1 MARDFK
7 YCLKNEQ
14 ECVIRFKN
22 FVVNPRVFTPD
33 NQRLRLVLKGFK
45 ISDKDQLILAL
56 IFRFGVIWVKKL
68 DVIKDLAVSLSD
80 IKTLISHKFYLFFF
94 FMNN

>member
-1 MARDFK
+1 MA
-7 YCLKNEQ
+7 
-14 ECVIRFKN
+14 
-22 FVVNPRVFTPD
+22 NPRVFTPD

>member
-1 MARDFK
+1 MA
-7 YCLKNEQ
+7 
-14 ECVIRFKN
+14 
-22 FVVNPRVFTPD
+22 NPRVFTPD
-33 NQRLRLVLKGFK
+33 NQRLQLVLKGFK

-80 IKTLISHKFYLFFF
+80 IKTLIRHKFHLFFF

>member
-1 MARDFK
+1 MA
-7 YCLKNEQ
+7 
-14 ECVIRFKN
+14 
-22 FVVNPRVFTPD
+22 NPRLFTPD
-33 NQRLRLVLKGFK
+33 NKRLRLVLKGFK

-80 IKTLISHKFYLFFF
+80 IKQYKDTHKS
-94 FMNN
+94 

>member
-1 MARDFK
+1 MA
-7 YCLKNEQ
+7 
-14 ECVIRFKN
+14 
-22 FVVNPRVFTPD
+22 NPQVFTPD

-94 FMNN
+94 FMSN

>member
-1 MARDFK
+1 MA
-7 YCLKNEQ
+7 
-14 ECVIRFKN
+14 
-22 FVVNPRVFTPD
+22 NPRVFTPD
-33 NQRLRLVLKGFK
+33 NQRLQLVLKGFK
-45 ISDKDQLILAL
+45 ISDRDQLILAL

-80 IKTLISHKFYLFFF
+80 IKTLIRHKFYLFFF

>member
-14 ECVIRFKN
+14 ECIIRFKN
-22 FVVNPRVFTPD
+22 SWRTLDFFTPD
-33 NQRLRLVLKGFK
+33 NKRLRLVLKGFK

-56 IFRFGVIWVKKL
+56 IFRFGVIWV
-68 DVIKDLAVSLSD
+68 
-80 IKTLISHKFYLFFF
+80 
-94 FMNN
+94 

>member
-1 MARDFK
+1 MA
-7 YCLKNEQ
+7 
-14 ECVIRFKN
+14 
-22 FVVNPRVFTPD
+22 NPRVFTPD
-33 NQRLRLVLKGFK
+33 NQRLRLVLKGFE

-80 IKTLISHKFYLFFF
+80 IKTLISPKLYLFFS

>member
-1 MARDFK
+1 MA
-7 YCLKNEQ
+7 
-14 ECVIRFKN
+14 
-22 FVVNPRVFTPD
+22 NPRVFTPD

-68 DVIKDLAVSLSD
+68 DVMKDLAVSLSD

>member
-1 MARDFK
+1 MA
-7 YCLKNEQ
+7 
-14 ECVIRFKN
+14 
-22 FVVNPRVFTPD
+22 NPRVFTPD

-80 IKTLISHKFYLFFF
+80 IKTLISHKLYLFFF

>member
-1 MARDFK
+1 MA
-7 YCLKNEQ
+7 
-14 ECVIRFKN
+14 
-22 FVVNPRVFTPD
+22 NPRVFTPD

-45 ISDKDQLILAL
+45 ISDRDQLILAL

>member
-1 MARDFK
+1 M
-7 YCLKNEQ
+7 YYQVLKL
-14 ECVIRFKN
+14 VA
-22 FVVNPRVFTPD
+22 NPRVFTPD

-80 IKTLISHKFYLFFF
+80 IKTLISHKLYLFFF

>member
-1 MARDFK
+1 MA
-7 YCLKNEQ
+7 
-14 ECVIRFKN
+14 
-22 FVVNPRVFTPD
+22 NPRVFTPD

-45 ISDKDQLILAL
+45 ISDRDQLILAL

-94 FMNN
+94 FVNN

>member
-1 MARDFK
+1 MA
-7 YCLKNEQ
+7 
-14 ECVIRFKN
+14 
-22 FVVNPRVFTPD
+22 NPRVFTPD

-80 IKTLISHKFYLFFF
+80 IKTLIRHKFYLFFSLSIINGF
-94 FMNN
+94 

>member
-1 MARDFK
+1 MA
-7 YCLKNEQ
+7 
-14 ECVIRFKN
+14 
-22 FVVNPRVFTPD
+22 NPRVFTPD

-45 ISDKDQLILAL
+45 ISDRDQLILAL

-94 FMNN
+94 LMNN

>member
-1 MARDFK
+1 M
-7 YCLKNEQ
+7 
-14 ECVIRFKN
+14 
-22 FVVNPRVFTPD
+22 VNPRVFTPD

-94 FMNN
+94 LYE

>member
-1 MARDFK
+1 MA
-7 YCLKNEQ
+7 
-14 ECVIRFKN
+14 
-22 FVVNPRVFTPD
+22 NPRLFTPD
-33 NQRLRLVLKGFK
+33 NKRLRLVLKGFK

-80 IKTLISHKFYLFFF
+80 IKTLISHKFYLFFSL
-94 FMNN
+94 

>member
-1 MARDFK
+1 MA
-7 YCLKNEQ
+7 
-14 ECVIRFKN
+14 
-22 FVVNPRVFTPD
+22 NPRVFTPD

-45 ISDKDQLILAL
+45 ISDKDQLIVAL

>member
-1 MARDFK
+1 MA
-7 YCLKNEQ
+7 
-14 ECVIRFKN
+14 
-22 FVVNPRVFTPD
+22 NPRVFTPD
-33 NQRLRLVLKGFK
+33 NQRLQLVLKGFK

>member
-1 MARDFK
+1 MA
-7 YCLKNEQ
+7 
-14 ECVIRFKN
+14 
-22 FVVNPRVFTPD
+22 NPRVFTPD
-33 NQRLRLVLKGFK
+33 NQRLRLVLTGFK

>member
-14 ECVIRFKN
+14 ECIIRFKN
-22 FVVNPRVFTPD
+22 SWRTLDFFTPD
-33 NQRLRLVLKGFK
+33 NKRLRLVLKGFK

-56 IFRFGVIWVKKL
+56 IFRFGVILV
-68 DVIKDLAVSLSD
+68 
-80 IKTLISHKFYLFFF
+80 
-94 FMNN
+94 

>member
-1 MARDFK
+1 MA
-7 YCLKNEQ
+7 
-14 ECVIRFKN
+14 
-22 FVVNPRVFTPD
+22 NPRVSTPD
-33 NQRLRLVLKGFK
+33 NQRLLLVLKGFK